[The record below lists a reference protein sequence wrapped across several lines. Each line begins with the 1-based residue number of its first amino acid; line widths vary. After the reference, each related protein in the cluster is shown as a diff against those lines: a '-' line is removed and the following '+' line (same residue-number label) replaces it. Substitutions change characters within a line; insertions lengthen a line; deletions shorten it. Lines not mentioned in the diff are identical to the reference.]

1 MTTNHIFINS
11 FSDSCVVSSL
21 FVINDIRHS
30 VTKAGK
36 PYLSASLR
44 DASGSIHMI
53 CWEYEGDISP
63 VNNGDIVSVTGRV
76 TMYRD
81 QLQLSVEQ
89 LDLASPD
96 EIEQEPLNALVSS
109 APIDVDACAYYVW
122 STAHRIQDPQLNA
135 LCNELLEK
143 HWELF
148 CEIPAGK
155 SVHHAFR
162 NGLLMHTADMLVQA
176 EAVAAHHSATVNRD
190 LLLCGVI
197 LHDIGKLYEF
207 QLSPVTGLVIGY
219 TPLGNLLGHS
229 SIGATEVAKAADS
242 LGIDPEISLLVQ
254 HMILSHH
261 GDPASGAAK
270 SPMIIE
276 AEILHDLD
284 LMDSRREMYDENLRD
299 VTPGNY
305 SRYIPSLDRTV
316 YRHGL
321 TSYPAPST
329 GCSGEDTSET
339 NACTSYDPIDEE
351 VLYEAAC
358 FDYEYQICA
367 MEADAE
373 QPCRVTATYSKG
385 APVPGYYD
393 GDTFF
398 PDDPAY
404 IEF

>member
-44 DASGSIHMI
+44 DASGSIRMI

-76 TMYRD
+76 TTYRD

-96 EIEQEPLNALVSS
+96 EIEQEPLNALVPS

-155 SVHHAFR
+155 SVHNAFR
-162 NGLLMHTADMLVQA
+162 YGLLMHTADMLSLA
-176 EAVAAHHSATVNRD
+176 EVIAAQHTENVNRD
-190 LLLCGVI
+190 LLVCGVI
-197 LHDIGKLYEF
+197 LHDIGKLFEYE
-207 QLSPVTGLVIGY
+207 LSPVTGLVKGY
-219 TPLGNLLGHS
+219 TAEGNLVGHS
-229 SIGATEVAKAADS
+229 CLGAIEVAKAAER
-242 LGIDPEISLLVQ
+242 LGIDPKISLAVQ
-254 HMILSHH
+254 HMILAHH
-261 GDPASGAAK
+261 GDPSYGAAK
-270 SPMIIE
+270 LPMTLE
-276 AEILHDLD
+276 AELLHDLD
-284 LMDSRREMYDENLRD
+284 LLDSRREIYCEGLCN
-299 VTPGNY
+299 VKPGHL
-305 SRYIPSLDRTV
+305 SRHIPSLERAV
-316 YRHGL
+316 YR
-321 TSYPAPST
+321 
-329 GCSGEDTSET
+329 SERFGD
-339 NACTSYDPIDEE
+339 A
-351 VLYEAAC
+351 AAC
-358 FDYEYQICA
+358 DYENGSFSQP
-367 MEADAE
+367 AE
-373 QPCRVTATYSKG
+373 MFPCQHIQLPDFHTA
-385 APVPGYYD
+385 PLNQ
-393 GDTFF
+393 
-398 PDDPAY
+398 
-404 IEF
+404 